1 MTKQSTRIDGDE
13 NLASCCWNWE
23 KKNNSKG
30 NQKEGEGAVPDSG
43 TTVGDGSRHG
53 RSKRSGP
60 GRAPAGRRVRE
71 RRAGKRNLSRID
83 RGGGSRGDGRCDGF
97 RECARRPRAGT
108 PVARALYTENLL
120 FFFFLHRSREFWI
133 CPRLPCFCGPA
144 ASSRLGW
151 VVAFGRLSFGP
162 HHTVTL
168 VHPSAANHTCK
179 SSAENV
185 RPCLVQKSENF
196 SEL

>member
-71 RRAGKRNLSRID
+71 RRAGKRNLSRMD

-97 RECARRPRAGT
+97 RECAGVRVRGLPWRE
-108 PVARALYTENLL
+108 LYTQKI
-120 FFFFLHRSREFWI
+120 FSFFFLTQIQGILDLSLSPLFLWPGRVVSPWLGCGLWSPVFWAPPHGDT
-133 CPRLPCFCGPA
+133 CPSFC
-144 ASSRLGW
+144 R
-151 VVAFGRLSFGP
+151 
-162 HHTVTL
+162 
-168 VHPSAANHTCK
+168 K
-179 SSAENV
+179 SHLQIVS
-185 RPCLVQKSENF
+185 
-196 SEL
+196 

>member
-120 FFFFLHRSREFWI
+120 FFFSYTDPGNFGSVLVSPVSVAR
-133 CPRLPCFCGPA
+133 PRRLALVGLWPLVACLLGPTT
-144 ASSRLGW
+144 R
-151 VVAFGRLSFGP
+151 
-162 HHTVTL
+162 
-168 VHPSAANHTCK
+168 
-179 SSAENV
+179 
-185 RPCLVQKSENF
+185 
-196 SEL
+196 